1 MRRTI
6 ICLTGLMVGLAFL
19 AQVAFAEQKLG
30 YVDLSIL
37 FDEYGKTKK
46 YDEAL
51 EKKQTS
57 YESAREKKVNEVKQI
72 QDSMNLL
79 TEKERKS
86 KESLLEKKI
95 DELRNF
101 DRSEQQDLRKERDE
115 KMKEILK
122 DIEAAISQYA
132 KQENFT
138 FVFNDRVLVYQDKS
152 LDITKEVLQIL
163 QNKYP
168 AK

>member
-1 MRRTI
+1 MRKTI

-46 YDEAL
+46 YDGVL
-51 EKKQTS
+51 EEKQAS
-57 YESAREKKVNEVKQI
+57 YESAREKRVNEVKQI

-79 TEKERKS
+79 SEKERKS

-95 DELRNF
+95 NELRDF

-115 KMKEILK
+115 KMKDILK

-138 FVFNDRVLVYQDKS
+138 LVFNDRVLVYQDKS

-163 QNKYP
+163 QKKYP